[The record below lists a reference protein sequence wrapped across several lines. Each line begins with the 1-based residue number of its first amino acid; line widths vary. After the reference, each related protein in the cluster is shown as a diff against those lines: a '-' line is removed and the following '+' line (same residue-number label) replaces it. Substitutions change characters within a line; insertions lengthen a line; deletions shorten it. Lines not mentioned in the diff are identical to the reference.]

1 MAKQVSTL
9 VLSLMLALADTGQ
22 VLGQGRQMGTLR
34 GTVHDQQGLVVPGVS
49 ITVLS
54 EALQGTRSIHTGVN
68 GHFDLPG
75 LPPGAY
81 AVTFDIHGLRH
92 RSADGYPAARWNGRG
107 QRDA

>member
-54 EALQGTRSIHTGVN
+54 EALLGNAVDTHRCERS
-68 GHFDLPG
+68 L
-75 LPPGAY
+75 
-81 AVTFDIHGLRH
+81 
-92 RSADGYPAARWNGRG
+92 
-107 QRDA
+107 